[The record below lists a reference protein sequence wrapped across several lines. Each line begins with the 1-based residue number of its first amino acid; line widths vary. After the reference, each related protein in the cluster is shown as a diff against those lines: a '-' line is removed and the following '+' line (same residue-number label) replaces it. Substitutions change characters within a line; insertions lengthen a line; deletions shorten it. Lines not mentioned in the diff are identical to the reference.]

1 MAKTGYKITVY
12 LDDNPL
18 SPTYMQTYE
27 ERTLDEET
35 CPIETDDLV
44 LVSNECEIDLS
55 GYTGYRL
62 EIYYNRTTGEYTENR
77 VEDPECIESS
87 DEEEWVASGDPF
99 CETTDKGVNTGYM
112 LQLQVQMNPE
122 LANYGEK
129 RYQRWKSPECGSN
142 DCPIWDEVSRQCH
155 IEVTDCVATFDGTSD
170 IVQIDI
176 NPLSTTYNQT
186 RTVNK
191 EDSDCENCT
200 QTVFSWVLVGD
211 MCGDDSLLC
220 NNGIQQTSTNSYT
233 VSQKYKTI
241 GNGTPIPMDEYQ
253 VVLKTEDDED
263 CGYIKPQYRWD
274 VVPGQ
279 YLCDYETYTKYE
291 MLVKMVSYDAGETWA
306 TKQPL
311 ETQRGDVLAYE
322 SYDCGKP
329 LYRWTET
336 DDFVCVDNGD
346 DWKMKIV
353 RSNNDDYVVPCNES
367 ATLVQSELTN
377 LNNFTD
383 ATLIDFGDCI
393 NDINCYISYSQGEYS
408 NRASLHFGDYIE
420 YIGDGT
426 HNLVGNYVAIDEN
439 TFGENVKYIRTN
451 AFKSDSI
458 RYADNLLHLGS
469 SIEYIGDYAFYQCVN
484 LNNVIIDTIIPPT
497 IGTKIFLD
505 DDRSHYP
512 EKTLDSI
519 QVPSDTVEAYKRAW
533 TEYSQYIF
541 SDGEEN
547 TFFRYTFPNNVKG
560 WNVGP
565 EGRNGI
571 LDKHITHMSYKG
583 LLITDAIGVELGE
596 GITSIGEDAFNAN
609 KGQLNVTG
617 ITMPS
622 TLQSIGNYAFAYQSG
637 ITSVDMSNC
646 TGLTSIGDY
655 SFRAYGYGDDATGLT
670 SVTIPN
676 TVQTI
681 GESAFYSQKGLVSV
695 NIPTSLTS
703 LGGYSFWHCSMTGD
717 LVIPSGV
724 TSIGMYTFGE
734 CSGLTSISIQG
745 NVSRIGSAAFRE
757 CISVTSL
764 TMPHTVSVDSSAFKN
779 CSGITGSLSFG
790 GAGAEIGE
798 EAFLGCSGITSL
810 ELSDFSYIGRGAFS
824 SCTSLSSVTLNCTSN
839 AEIDQYSF
847 TGCRGL
853 KRIDIGSGCTRIRD
867 GAFSGVRRKSSSGDV
882 EVYDIVVYVYATTP
896 PEIFTEYYQSNGP
909 FIFYSGTK
917 PYKWIPTIYVPSS
930 ALATYQSSLWQRV
943 GRLEAMP

>member
-87 DEEEWVASGDPF
+87 DEEEWVASGDPY

-186 RTVNK
+186 RTANK

-200 QTVFSWVLVGD
+200 ESVFSWVLVGD

-220 NNGIQQTSTNSYT
+220 SNGIQQTSTNSYT

-263 CGYIKPQYRWD
+263 CGYIRPQYRWD

-311 ETQRGDVLAYE
+311 ETQRGEVLAYD

-329 LYRWTET
+329 LYRWAET

-367 ATLVQSELTN
+367 PVLNQDDLVN
-377 LNNFTD
+377 IGYFTD

-393 NDINCYISYSQGEYS
+393 NDVNCRIQDYEGSYSA
-408 NRASLHFGDYIE
+408 RALVHFGDYIE
-420 YIGDGT
+420 YIGDGSHT
-426 HNLVGNYVAIDEN
+426 LVHRFTLINKD
-439 TFGENVKYIRTN
+439 TFGKSVKHIRN
-451 AFKSDSI
+451 YAFNDDLIEYSGGTL
-458 RYADNLLHLGS
+458 YLGS
-469 SIEYIGDYAFYQCVN
+469 AVETIGEKAFYQCGN
-484 LNNVIIDTIIPPT
+484 LNTVVIDTVIPPT
-497 IGTKIFLD
+497 IGANVFLD
-505 DDRSHYP
+505 DDRSYYP
-512 EKTLDSI
+512 DSTVDSI
-519 QVPSDTVEAYKRAW
+519 FVPSDTVAAYKEAW
-533 TEYSQYIF
+533 TAYSQYIF
-541 SDGEEN
+541 SLAEEN
-547 TFFRYTFPNNVKG
+547 TFYRATYSGGTRG
-560 WNVGP
+560 WNFSS
-565 EGRNGI
+565 EGTNGV
-571 LDKHITHMSYKG
+571 LTKRMTKASYKG
-583 LLITDAIGVELGE
+583 NPVSSITDVYLSNNITIIDRGAFYEFTSLSGLSIPSSVQYIYSDAFYGCAGKTEDNLNYLDTYLIGFADKTVGSYTVKNGTKYIGKWVWSTNSLVKETNDVTSFTIPNSVEYIGSLPTIYYDSNNNATNTTWWNNFLNSPSNWQNGVAYLNNYAVASE
-596 GITSIGEDAFNAN
+596 SGITE
-609 KGQLNVTG
+609 LNLRSGTVGVGYAVFKSVEFTT
-617 ITMPS
+617 IELPS
-622 TLQSIGNYAFAYQSG
+622 TLKYIDNAAFEFCHGLDGVALPESLLVIGP
-637 ITSVDMSNC
+637 
-646 TGLTSIGDY
+646 Y
-655 SFRAYGYGDDATGLT
+655 SFCGTDQT
-670 SVTIPN
+670 SVTIPRN
-676 TVQTI
+676 VREI
-681 GESAFYSQKGLVSV
+681 GASAF
-695 NIPTSLTS
+695 
-703 LGGYSFWHCSMTGD
+703 WMT
-717 LVIPSGV
+717 P
-724 TSIGMYTFGE
+724 
-734 CSGLTSISIQG
+734 LTSITI
-745 NVSRIGSAAFRE
+745 NCEYVSQ
-757 CISVTSL
+757 
-764 TMPHTVSVDSSAFKN
+764 SAFETN
-779 CSGITGSLSFG
+779 NDVLTTIIL
-790 GAGAEIGE
+790 GE
-798 EAFLGCSGITSL
+798 NVK
-810 ELSDFSYIGRGAFS
+810 ELDSYAFS
-824 SCTSLSSVTLNCTSN
+824 NRRNSLNV
-839 AEIDQYSF
+839 YSYA
-847 TGCRGL
+847 TKPPILGE
-853 KRIDIGSGCTRIRD
+853 
-867 GAFSGVRRKSSSGDV
+867 KSISTVKGHK
-882 EVYDIVVYVYATTP
+882 VYVY
-896 PEIFTEYYQSNGP
+896 
-909 FIFYSGTK
+909 
-917 PYKWIPTIYVPSS
+917 VPSDLVNTYKS
-930 ALATYQSSLWQRV
+930 APYWSGFTINAI
-943 GRLEAMP
+943 